1 MDDVNIKRVI
11 ILGVDGLSAEGFQKS
26 EHPNLDII
34 LQNGVLSLNTVVE
47 APSITLP
54 NWTSHLTSGGTE
66 QHRVTS
72 NNWTI
77 NSQNMPPIEQDELG
91 YYPSIFKVLKEQI
104 PTVKTAFYYNWAELI
119 NSINKNYLDEHIFE
133 NNDNYTESYNRA
145 YDFIIENKLNPT
157 LIFLYTVHVDHVGH
171 QYKWMSPEYI
181 KSIEDLD
188 IEIGKLI
195 TKLKS
200 DNLYGSTNFLLLSDH
215 GGISYGHGG
224 SSIDEMEVPWAIT
237 GPEIRKSKSLN
248 DSNRN
253 ANTAK
258 IIATLF
264 GIDKTPK
271 SWIGRIPKSIF
282 E

>member
-145 YDFIIENKLNPT
+145 YDFILENKLNPT

-237 GPEIRKSKSLN
+237 
-248 DSNRN
+248 
-253 ANTAK
+253 
-258 IIATLF
+258 
-264 GIDKTPK
+264 DKK
-271 SWIGRIPKSIF
+271 YLISF
-282 E
+282 